1 MIGPGA
7 MERWGNEG
15 DRRGVR
21 GRLRMVCDGTGG
33 GFAFPPGPDGGEN
46 GFLDLMARTAALMLV
61 CFAALLAGCSQL
73 GPMPDLMP
81 GKVMSKDEQQSKVD
95 GMIERGQSHEH
106 DAEKQI
112 EADK

>member
-33 GFAFPPGPDGGEN
+33 GFAFPPSATAAKTAFQN
-46 GFLDLMARTAALMLV
+46 LMARTAGLALV
-61 CFAALLAGCSQL
+61 CFAVLLAGCSQL

-81 GKVMSKDEQQSKVD
+81 GKVMNKDEQQSKVD

-112 EADK
+112 EGDK